1 MAHMTHVAALGE
13 ENVFKVRWD
22 VKMKTKNKIVPFRTE
37 ATQKVGR
44 EKCLPVSQRIHV
56 ATPGNPIVSKQREEK
71 LGVRN

>member
-22 VKMKTKNKIVPFRTE
+22 VKMKTKNKIVTFRTE

-44 EKCLPVSQRIHV
+44 E
-56 ATPGNPIVSKQREEK
+56 
-71 LGVRN
+71 